1 MPAFLLRLA
10 VNHAY
15 VLLAAARNRGK
26 ITRKAVILVSQ
37 KRKESRNIAARMP
50 MLIYANTPSTGLQ
63 KIMKKVLAQRLAF
76 RQGFE

>member
-37 KRKESRNIAARMP
+37 KRKKPGTMR
-50 MLIYANTPSTGLQ
+50 Q
-63 KIMKKVLAQRLAF
+63 KRSY
-76 RQGFE
+76 